1 MTTMDFSCIVP
12 KKKNKDTTIKTF
24 RQKMQTQ
31 YAVKDE
37 RETSPGCERK
47 WSLGEVV
54 RIQILEK

>member
-1 MTTMDFSCIVP
+1 LSP
-12 KKKNKDTTIKTF
+12 KKNKDTTIKTF

-37 RETSPGCERK
+37 RETSPVCERK